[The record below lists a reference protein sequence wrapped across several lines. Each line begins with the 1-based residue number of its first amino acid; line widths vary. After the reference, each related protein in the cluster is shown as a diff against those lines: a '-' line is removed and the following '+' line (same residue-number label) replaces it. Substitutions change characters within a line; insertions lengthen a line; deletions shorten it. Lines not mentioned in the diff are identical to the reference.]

1 MDLLENI
8 GYITLFIQQISTI
21 FVMSTGLLVILTSDV
36 RNPNQNGSVVT
47 SKSYFFLDC
56 LVSWIFHF
64 IYVNNTISIKL
75 YIWNNR

>member
-36 RNPNQNGSVVT
+36 RNPNQNDSVVT
-47 SKSYFFLDC
+47 SKSYFF
-56 LVSWIFHF
+56 
-64 IYVNNTISIKL
+64 
-75 YIWNNR
+75 